1 MSNKNCNTPP
11 PHFWLKELPEDK
23 DLCPNAIYFIKKG
36 SKVEIYVTDKN
47 SNEYTIEGSTV
58 TPSDSIQSIISPNGT
73 ISISESGGVV
83 GIDIAQNIIDQINS
97 ITGDKNYVHEQNTP
111 SKVWVC
117 NHNLNK
123 FPSPIIIDS
132 AGSEVEGAIE
142 HIDKNTTVIRFNAV
156 TIGAASFN

>member
-47 SNEYTIEGSTV
+47 SNEYTI
-58 TPSDSIQSIISPNGT
+58 SDSIQSIISPNGT

-83 GIDIAQNIIDQINS
+83 GIDIAQNIIDQLNNVEEP
-97 ITGDKNYVHEQNTP
+97 ITNTDGIIGLDYNEDFDVDNGKLKIKDIGYNP
-111 SKVWVC
+111 FQTY
-117 NHNLNK
+117 LNNK
-123 FPSPIIIDS
+123 I
-132 AGSEVEGAIE
+132 
-142 HIDKNTTVIRFNAV
+142 
-156 TIGAASFN
+156 